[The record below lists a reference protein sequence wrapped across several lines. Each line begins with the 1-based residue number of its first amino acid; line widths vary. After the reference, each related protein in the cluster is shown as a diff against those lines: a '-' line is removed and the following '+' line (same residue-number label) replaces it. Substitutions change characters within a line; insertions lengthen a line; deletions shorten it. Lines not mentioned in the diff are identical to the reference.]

1 MEVSAEILKEAD
13 VLLAAFL
20 TGALLLFVY
29 DVLRIVRKI
38 VPHKMWLVGVQ
49 DLVFWICS
57 AVALFAMLYR
67 ENSGYIRGFVIGGVL
82 VGMLLYNLLLSSW
95 VVAGSVFL
103 LEKILF
109 VLGKPLVWTARLLK
123 KPLGFVGRK
132 LKKIMRFLKKEL
144 KKIWKTVK
152 MGICKL

>member
-38 VPHKMWLVGVQ
+38 VPHKMWLVGAEDV
-49 DLVFWICS
+49 VFWIGS
-57 AVALFAMLYR
+57 ALALFAMLYR

-82 VGMLLYNLLLSSW
+82 VGMLLYNLLLSAW

-103 LEKILF
+103 LKKVLF
-109 VLGKPLVWTARLLK
+109 VLSRPLVWTARLFK
-123 KPLGFVGRK
+123 RPLRFAGRK
-132 LKKIMRFLKKEL
+132 TKKILRFLKKEL
-144 KKIWKTVK
+144 KKLWKTVK
-152 MGICKL
+152 IGVCKL

>member
-29 DVLRIVRKI
+29 DVLRMVRKI
-38 VPHKMWLVGVQ
+38 VPHKMWLVGAEDV
-49 DLVFWICS
+49 VFWIGS
-57 AVALFAMLYR
+57 ALALFAMLYR

-82 VGMLLYNLLLSSW
+82 VGMLLYNLLLSAW

-103 LEKILF
+103 LKKVLF
-109 VLGKPLVWTARLLK
+109 VLSRPLVWTARLFK
-123 KPLGFVGRK
+123 RPLRFAGRK
-132 LKKIMRFLKKEL
+132 TKKILRFLKKEL
-144 KKIWKTVK
+144 KKLWKTVK
-152 MGICKL
+152 IGVCKL

>member
-1 MEVSAEILKEAD
+1 MEVRAEILKEAD

-38 VPHKMWLVGVQ
+38 VPHKMWLVGAEDV
-49 DLVFWICS
+49 VFWIGS
-57 AVALFAMLYR
+57 ALALFAMLYR

-82 VGMLLYNLLLSSW
+82 VGMLLYNLLLSAW

-103 LEKILF
+103 LKKVLF
-109 VLGKPLVWTARLLK
+109 VLSRPLVWTARLFK
-123 KPLGFVGRK
+123 RPLRFAGRK
-132 LKKIMRFLKKEL
+132 TKKILRFLKKEL
-144 KKIWKTVK
+144 KKLWKTVK
-152 MGICKL
+152 IGVCKL

>member
-38 VPHKMWLVGVQ
+38 VPHKMWLVGVE
-49 DLVFWICS
+49 DVVFWIGS
-57 AVALFAMLYR
+57 ALALFAMLYR

-82 VGMLLYNLLLSSW
+82 VGMLLYNLLLSAW

-103 LEKILF
+103 LKKVLF
-109 VLGKPLVWTARLLK
+109 VLSRPLVWTARLFK
-123 KPLGFVGRK
+123 RPLRFAGRK
-132 LKKIMRFLKKEL
+132 TKKILRFLKKEL
-144 KKIWKTVK
+144 KKLWKTVK
-152 MGICKL
+152 IGVCKL

>member
-38 VPHKMWLVGVQ
+38 VPHKMWLVGAEDV
-49 DLVFWICS
+49 VFWIGS
-57 AVALFAMLYR
+57 ALALFAMLYR

-82 VGMLLYNLLLSSW
+82 VGMLLYNLLLSAW

-103 LEKILF
+103 LKKVLF
-109 VLGKPLVWTARLLK
+109 VLSRPLVWTARLFK
-123 KPLGFVGRK
+123 RPLRFAGRK
-132 LKKIMRFLKKEL
+132 TKKILRFLKKEL
-144 KKIWKTVK
+144 KNLLNKVKIGV
-152 MGICKL
+152 CKL

>member
-1 MEVSAEILKEAD
+1 MEVSAGILKEAD
-13 VLLAAFL
+13 VLLASFAM
-20 TGALLLFVY
+20 GVLLLFVY
-29 DVLRIVRKI
+29 DVLRIVRRI
-38 VPHKMWLVGVQ
+38 VPHKMWLVGAQ

-109 VLGKPLVWTARLLK
+109 VLGRPLVWTARLLK
-123 KPLGFVGRK
+123 KPLGFAGRK
-132 LKKIMRFLKKEL
+132 LKKFLRFLKKEL
-144 KKIWKTVK
+144 KKVWKTVK